1 MMTYRQIQRLYSDA
15 FDEGFE
21 YAVERLYSFAEEKKL
36 LNQLK
41 EMGCSKK
48 FQDECLKR
56 WKYGRQSVAVNSS
69 QLTTTNRRK
78 LEDEARKSIKKM
90 YEKEGKEVPPYAY
103 RHIGPSDFEIDYYGN
118 VAARKKDLHD
128 DTIDYARR
136 KRVLPGNWESPKNTD
151 KIVWFK

>member
-1 MMTYRQIQRLYSDA
+1 MLNLREKIYSKA
-15 FDEGFE
+15 FEDGFE

-36 LNQLK
+36 LDQLK

-56 WKYGRQSVAVNSS
+56 WKYGRQSLAVNSS
-69 QLTTTNRRK
+69 RLTTTNREK
-78 LEDEARKSIKKM
+78 LEDQARKRIKEG
-90 YEKEGKEVPPYAY
+90 YEKVGKEVPSYAY
-103 RHIGPSDFEIDYYGN
+103 SHVGPSDFEIDYYGN

-128 DTIDYARR
+128 DIINYA
-136 KRVLPGNWESPKNTD
+136 KRNLTFSDFVSPKNTD